1 MSSIVLI
8 TPTPPDISAF
18 GVRSLSAV
26 LRQAGHRTRVVF
38 LPGSAGMLHESGDF
52 VYRYSAKAMNALTD
66 LCSGFDYI
74 GISFMTY
81 YLDRAVQI
89 TEVLKKKYDIPII
102 WGGIHTT
109 CKPEEALIYADMACV
124 GEGETALTALL
135 NGNSDI
141 PGIWTKQR
149 NEIIRTGIAPLV
161 EDLNTLPFF
170 DFSNENHFIYT
181 PENQLIEPLTDDRLA
196 HVLPRL
202 PYFHGNLL
210 KSFRI
215 MTDRGCPHSCHYC
228 NVPVIKRIYEKT
240 QTSYFRNRSVSHVIE
255 ELEWICARYPFIEAI
270 QFFDDTFFSRKTEW
284 LEEFSDAY
292 RNRVRLPFYCQASP
306 TTLTQTK
313 LDILMK
319 AGMVYVEMGIQT
331 GSSKIRSIYNRKET
345 SRQIMDSAMMIHRK
359 IPQLLPPDYHVI
371 IDSPWE
377 DSADL
382 LDTVKLLLEI
392 PKPFGLAI
400 SSLIFFPET
409 ELYHRAIA
417 DGFIHDELKEI
428 ARKPFYVA
436 PQKSY
441 PHFLLYLMTFQHI
454 PKSIFK
460 ILMNDRILRFFERNQ
475 LSPLFRLA
483 YIAGEGCR
491 LIQKGVTALI
501 QGDIKRIFNY
511 FSKLRI
517 KDTVVAGRKA

>member
-1 MSSIVLI
+1 
-8 TPTPPDISAF
+8 
-18 GVRSLSAV
+18 
-26 LRQAGHRTRVVF
+26 
-38 LPGSAGMLHESGDF
+38 
-52 VYRYSAKAMNALTD
+52 
-66 LCSGFDYI
+66 
-74 GISFMTY
+74 
-81 YLDRAVQI
+81 
-89 TEVLKKKYDIPII
+89 
-102 WGGIHTT
+102 
-109 CKPEEALIYADMACV
+109 
-124 GEGETALTALL
+124 
-135 NGNSDI
+135 
-141 PGIWTKQR
+141 
-149 NEIIRTGIAPLV
+149 
-161 EDLNTLPFF
+161 
-170 DFSNENHFIYT
+170 
-181 PENQLIEPLTDDRLA
+181 
-196 HVLPRL
+196 
-202 PYFHGNLL
+202 
-210 KSFRI
+210 

-240 QTSYFRNRSVSHVIE
+240 KMSYFRNRGVSHVIE
-255 ELEWICARYPFIEAI
+255 ELEWICTRYPFIEAI
-270 QFFDDTFFSRKTEW
+270 QFFDDTFFSRKIEW

-292 RNRVRLPFYCQASP
+292 RNRIRLPFYCQASP
-306 TTLTQTK
+306 TTLTQIK

-345 SRQIMDSAMMIHRK
+345 SRQIMDSTMMIHRK

-377 DSADL
+377 DNSDL

-392 PKPFGLAI
+392 SKPFGLAI

-491 LIQKGVTALI
+491 LIHKGMTALI
-501 QGDIKRIFNY
+501 QGDIERILNY
-511 FSKLRI
+511 FNKLRI